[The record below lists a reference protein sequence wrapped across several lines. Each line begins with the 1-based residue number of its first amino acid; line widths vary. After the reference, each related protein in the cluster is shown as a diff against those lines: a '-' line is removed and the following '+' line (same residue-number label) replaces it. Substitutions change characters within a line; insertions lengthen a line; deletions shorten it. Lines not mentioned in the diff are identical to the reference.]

1 MAASPAFTFTGASG
15 SLARLDTTAGATV
28 TATLDNLAGVGQVT
42 WSVVGTDDAG
52 GTYTLA
58 TSGPLGSVCTF
69 TAGSAGTAGGL
80 KCTVNAGLDA
90 TGAADATLSATAK
103 WSVPT
108 AAGFHVG
115 FAGENA
121 EHNSTYG
128 WLSIVNDV
136 ARNAVVGG
144 GSTFADNAFRVTG
157 SSDATKRLAFEVDG
171 LTTATTRTVTIPDKN
186 GTLAMTSDIV
196 GPTFSDSSFRIYD
209 NSDNTR
215 IAAFECSGISTGT
228 TRTFTLPNASAT
240 ISCISVAERFSG
252 AKSFDDGT
260 CILIGSVTG
269 QVTLKAAASGGS
281 VTATFPDADGTVTCD
296 GVASTFSAAK
306 TFSDGTCVLAGSSS
320 GTTTIKAAAA
330 AGTTTATFQAAS
342 GTVAYINTAQSIT
355 GAFTFADTKLLLAG
369 SSSGAMT
376 LKAPAVASTYVATFP
391 AATGTVAYTSD
402 FSTLSDAT
410 VRVVDDGDATKILA
424 FQCSGITTGNTRT
437 LTVPD
442 ASGTITLDGA
452 ASTFSAVKTFSDGN
466 LALAGSSSGTLTLKA
481 PAAASTY
488 VATLPAAT
496 GTLSMIDF
504 AESITGAKTFGDG
517 KCILAGSS
525 SGTTTLK
532 ANATAGTTTAT
543 FQAASGTVAYLT
555 DATAQFDNVLF
566 KQNADGAASTTTG
579 ATTFFY
585 FGYART
591 ITALYWLARGTSAQ
605 DATNYATILVE
616 RFNSSNVLQGTV
628 ATRSTTPSDGGTIT
642 TMVPYSLGAI
652 TNASASAGDYL
663 KITISKAGTG
673 VTLASAEVCVVC

>member
-1 MAASPAFTFTGASG
+1 MAAASPAFTFTGASG

-52 GTYTLA
+52 GTYTLV

-90 TGAADATLSATAK
+90 TGAVDATLSATAK

-115 FAGENA
+115 FAGENT

-128 WLSIVNDV
+128 WLEIVNDV
-136 ARNAVVGG
+136 ARAMVASA
-144 GSTFADNAFRVTG
+144 STFADSAFRVYG
-157 SSDATKRLAFEVDG
+157 SSDATKLVALEVDG
-171 LTTATTRTVTIPDKN
+171 LTTGTTRTVTIPDKN
-186 GTLAMTSDIV
+186 GTLAMTSDIL

-209 NSDNTR
+209 NSDNTK

-228 TRTFTLPNASAT
+228 TRTFTLPNAST
-240 ISCISVAERFSG
+240 TMSGLSVSERFTG
-252 AKSFDDGT
+252 AKTFDDGN
-260 CILIGSVTG
+260 CILAGSVTG
-269 QVTLKAAASGGS
+269 DVTLKATASGGS
-281 VTATFPDADGTVTCD
+281 VAATFPDATGTVTLD
-296 GVASTFSAAK
+296 DFASTFSAAK
-306 TFSDGTCVLAGSSS
+306 TFDDGNLKLSGASS
-320 GTTTIKAAAA
+320 GTL
-330 AGTTTATFQAAS
+330 
-342 GTVAYINTAQSIT
+342 TV
-355 GAFTFADTKLLLAG
+355 
-369 SSSGAMT
+369 
-376 LKAPAVASTYVATFP
+376 KAPAVASTYVATFP
-391 AATGTVAYTSD
+391 AATGTVT
-402 FSTLSDAT
+402 F
-410 VRVVDDGDATKILA
+410 DG
-424 FQCSGITTGNTRT
+424 F
-437 LTVPD
+437 
-442 ASGTITLDGA
+442 
-452 ASTFSAVKTFSDGN
+452 ASTFSAIKTFGDGF

-525 SGTTTLK
+525 SGTTTIK
-532 ANATAGTTTAT
+532 AAAAAGSTTAT
-543 FQAASGTVAYLT
+543 FQASSGTVAYLT
-555 DATAQFDNVLF
+555 DAAAQFDNVLF

-616 RFNSSNVLQGTV
+616 RYNSSNVLQGTV